1 MGGLGGTYAG
11 RSDHA
16 TQSSTAQSRPHTIL
30 SAVAAVGLATGAA
43 LPARAD
49 TITEPEAHAIGVDA
63 YVYFYPLIT
72 MDITRRQL
80 TNASAGSRLRPR
92 ADERDFQRAGVSGGR

>member
-11 RSDHA
+11 RSDHEPSP
-16 TQSSTAQSRPHTIL
+16 QPRVKPHTIL

-49 TITEPEAHAIGVDA
+49 TITEQEAHAIGVDA

-92 ADERDFQRAGVSGGR
+92 PNEHDLQRAGVSGGR